1 MVVNLPRLK
10 TEIMKRYILFLAIP
24 VLLQS
29 CSSMYI
35 PAVRS
40 IPLLEDKGEFQA
52 EAGASTNSVY
62 VNGSYAFTDKI
73 AASING
79 NMSYGNFSNR
89 YDVFTRK
96 DEAPPSGGYL
106 FSPTDRRGKF
116 SHCYGE
122 VSMGRIN
129 MLSTT
134 FPLKPMKLEAF
145 GGMGMGRATDIDR
158 FNNDNQYK
166 TDYYSLFGQGNFG
179 FKLRYFEVGASLRL
193 AYSHLNYTADRHD
206 HYQSKFDV
214 VHIEPMFFGRGGTKK
229 LKAVF
234 RIGLNFAKTINPNE
248 EYAEYRGLDSEGDVN
263 HTFFHFSIGVSYRI
277 GNKSTKSWIN

>member
-1 MVVNLPRLK
+1 
-10 TEIMKRYILFLAIP
+10 MKRYIIFLAIP

-73 AASING
+73 ATSING
-79 NMSYGNFSNR
+79 NVSYGNFSNR

-96 DEAPPSGGYL
+96 DEEPPSGGYL
-106 FSPTDRRGKF
+106 FSPIDWRGKF
-116 SHCYGE
+116 SHRYGE
-122 VSMGRIN
+122 VSVGRIN
-129 MLSTT
+129 LLSKTL
-134 FPLKPMKLEAF
+134 PLKPMKLEAF
-145 GGMGMGRATDIDR
+145 GGIGMGRSTDVDR
-158 FNNDNQYK
+158 FEYDSKYK

-193 AYSHLNYTADRHD
+193 AYSHFDYSADCYD
-206 HYQSKFDV
+206 YYEKEYFPYQSKFDV
-214 VHIEPMFFGRGGTKK
+214 IFVEPMFFGRGGTDKV
-229 LKAVF
+229 KAVF
-234 RIGLNFAKTINPNE
+234 RLGLNFAKTINPNE
-248 EYAEYRGLDSEGDVN
+248 EYAEYRGIDSDGDVK

-277 GNKSTKSWIN
+277 GNKSTKPWIN